1 MAPDA
6 ATDQVIAT
14 CGGDARE
21 AVKALIVANE
31 FLEREIKRRFRDDIC
46 VARSAGG
53 SIRIR
58 ANGTMG
64 QAKVKNRSTLDFALK
79 FPRCSLCGGDRTTTT
94 REHMPPRSLFDNKH
108 RPDKLV
114 MPACLECNKGTST
127 ADLTASLISRWA
139 IESSPESQ
147 TDHRKLAAQAR
158 RQAPE
163 LVNEWLSRDNPI
175 QQIGARQH
183 LARFGVNAPPNAK
196 FATIGPLT
204 IRQLNI
210 FSHKVALALYFE
222 HFGKPLSNDGR
233 VQAIWKTKEDF
244 FRNGVPYELLELMGK
259 YGTLTQGRW
268 NASETFEYR
277 YDLHTSDG
285 LFGCFARL
293 RQGLF
298 VLGFA
303 IADARMLVDSPGLDG
318 EWIMPRN
325 LLGNNPHFSKKHG

>member
-1 MAPDA
+1 
-6 ATDQVIAT
+6 
-14 CGGDARE
+14 
-21 AVKALIVANE
+21 
-31 FLEREIKRRFRDDIC
+31 
-46 VARSAGG
+46 
-53 SIRIR
+53 
-58 ANGTMG
+58 MG
-64 QAKVKNRSTLDFALK
+64 QSKVKHRSTADFILK
-79 FPRCSLCGGDRTTTT
+79 FPLCSLCGGDRATTT

-127 ADLTASLISRWA
+127 ADLTASLLSRWGMN
-139 IESSPESQ
+139 ISPQSQ
-147 TDHRKLAAQAR
+147 TDHMKLAAQAKI
-158 RQAPE
+158 QAPE
-163 LVNEWLSRDNPI
+163 LVREWLTGDTPGR
-175 QQIGARQH
+175 QIRARRH
-183 LARFGVNAPPNAK
+183 LAQFGVNAPSDAK

-244 FRNGVPYELLELMGK
+244 FQKGVPPELLELMGK

-277 YDLHTSDG
+277 YDLHTTDG

-303 IADARMLVDSPGLDG
+303 ISDARTLTENRDLDG
-318 EWIMPRN
+318 EWIMPRS
-325 LLGNNPHFSKKHG
+325 LLSDNPHFAKRHG